1 MMKID
6 SVKHITNQVL
16 IWGAGWLFVLL
27 ILNNEGEFDASFWR
41 RAFLMVVGT
50 SLVVFINLKWLLP
63 NLYFQKKRVLYFL
76 AAAVVLMVVVWGM
89 HSDRLPWNQKERQG
103 IEQLKGK
110 TSSELLEK
118 TYDQNDNSS
127 YRWLIRNIPPL
138 FISLLGSSLV
148 SLSRFAG
155 EKEKALI
162 QSEKAKLETEIK
174 FLKSQINPHFLFN
187 SLHNIY
193 GLTIIQP
200 DRAADQLLKL
210 SDILRYM
217 LYDSNVEKVPLHREV
232 AYLQNYI
239 ELAQLK
245 DSRGM
250 DVSFDTEVGN
260 ESLKV
265 SPLLFIP
272 FVENAFKHS
281 QIEDLKNGYIHISLN
296 TWGNRLIFKVDN
308 SKPQIEYSKDK
319 IGGIGLR
326 NIQQRLKLLYPE
338 KHHLNI
344 EETETS
350 FQVHLELNCA

>member
-1 MMKID
+1 MKID
-6 SVKHITNQVL
+6 SVKHIITQIL
-16 IWGAGWLFVLL
+16 IWGVGWLFILI
-27 ILNNEGEFDASFWR
+27 ILNNGDEFDGSFWR
-41 RAFLMVVGT
+41 RAMLMVAGA
-50 SLVVFINLKWLLP
+50 SIVVFINLKWLLH

-76 AAAVVLMVVVWGM
+76 SSAAILMVVVWGI
-89 HSDRLPWNQKERQG
+89 HSDLLPWNQKEKQG
-103 IEQLKGK
+103 FERFKSG
-110 TSSELLEK
+110 TTSELSEK
-118 TYDQNDNSS
+118 TYNEEVNNDF
-127 YRWLIRNIPPL
+127 RWLIKNLPPL

-148 SLSRFAG
+148 SFGRFAS

-162 QSEKAKLETEIK
+162 QLEKAKLETEIK

-193 GLTIIQP
+193 GLTIIQS
-200 DRAADQLLKL
+200 DRASDQVLKL

-217 LYDSNVEKVPLHREV
+217 LYDSNEEKVRLQREV
-232 AYLQNYI
+232 EYLNNYI

-250 DVSFDTEVGN
+250 DVSFDLGAWN
-260 ESLKV
+260 ENLKV

-296 TWGNRLIFKVDN
+296 TFGEKLIFKVDN
-308 SKPQIEYSKDK
+308 SKPQNEYNKDR

-338 KHHLNI
+338 KHQLHI
-344 EETETS
+344 KETETA
-350 FQVHLELNCA
+350 FKVHLELNCS